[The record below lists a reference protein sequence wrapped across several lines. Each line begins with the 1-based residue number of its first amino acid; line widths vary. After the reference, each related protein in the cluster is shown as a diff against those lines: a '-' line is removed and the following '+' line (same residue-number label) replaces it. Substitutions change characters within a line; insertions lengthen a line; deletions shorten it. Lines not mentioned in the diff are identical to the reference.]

1 LQACKKIEF
10 GGSKNEKIEN
20 MILKERKNIMRK
32 TKKLIAFLLV
42 ACLISLIPINGY
54 ASDLSNS
61 KQVFTDDVLGDFTFE
76 RTIENDKVT
85 VVVKTI
91 EGKIVHTV
99 VLKNNILSIDG
110 RVINKNISNLMDP
123 LEYSNSMIMSTDSEW
138 GPWLPFGET
147 IYINGLTA
155 VAIGAAIYAIAPQI
169 GVINAMS
176 WGNLVDDMVD
186 EIIISGAI
194 RYRSDDE
201 YHYYERYTS
210 LVIDGDDVL
219 DTVYDTGKTALN

>member
-1 LQACKKIEF
+1 MKKF
-10 GGSKNEKIEN
+10 EN

-42 ACLISLIPINGY
+42 VCLISLIPINGY
-54 ASDLSNS
+54 ASDLSSS

-76 RTIENDKVT
+76 RTIEEDKVT

-99 VLKNNILSIDG
+99 VLENNILSIDG

-123 LEYSNSMIMSTDSEW
+123 LEYSNSMIMSRDSEW

-147 IYINGLTA
+147 VILTGLDKF
-155 VAIGAAIYAIAPQI
+155 AIAAAFYVIAPHI
-169 GVINAMS
+169 GLSRSVVWAGYVFNPSYTEA
-176 WGNLVDDMVD
+176 
-186 EIIISGAI
+186 EISGQI

-201 YHYYERYTS
+201 YHYYERYTT
-210 LVIDGDDVL
+210 LVVDGNTEL
-219 DTVYDTGKTALN
+219 DSFYDTGTTSLY